1 MHDDIPMTKRFQWIR
16 KVGSRPACTSAEM
29 SLQSVTTPGRPAPEF
44 SGRRGDPGFTLIEL
58 LIVIAIIAI
67 LASLLLPA
75 LSSAK
80 EKARRIQCL
89 NNLRQLTLTWNLYTS
104 DHNEWLAP
112 NGYGTEATLITNKL
126 WVVGD
131 THIDPPAF
139 TNLDY
144 LLNPELATFAPY
156 LKSTGVYRCPSDRS
170 TISIA
175 GKELPKTRSYSMN
188 SYFGW
193 TVPAGNLN
201 SANYW
206 TFMKS
211 SDVAIG
217 DPSKTF
223 LFLDVEPA
231 SICHSAFVVVMGDA
245 GWFYHRPSIQ
255 HTGSGV
261 LTFADGH
268 AETHQW
274 RDPKTK
280 ELSKA
285 KEASHFVWTQ
295 GNQDLKWLQQHASV
309 LK

>member
-1 MHDDIPMTKRFQWIR
+1 MLAHTIMTDRLRASK
-16 KVGSRPACTSAEM
+16 
-29 SLQSVTTPGRPAPEF
+29 
-44 SGRRGDPGFTLIEL
+44 SGAHRDRSGFTLIEL

-80 EKARRIQCL
+80 EKARKIQCM
-89 NNLRQLTLTWNLYTS
+89 NNLRQLTLTWNLYTG

-112 NGYGTEATLITNKL
+112 NGYGTEATIGTNKL

-131 THIDPPAF
+131 THVDPPAF

-144 LLNPELATFAPY
+144 LLNPALAGFAPY
-156 LKSTGVYRCPSDRS
+156 LKSPAVYRCPSDRS
-170 TISIA
+170 TTTIS
-175 GKELPKTRSYSMN
+175 GKEWPKARSYSMN
-188 SYFGW
+188 SYFAW
-193 TVPAGNLN
+193 TVPAGSLN
-201 SANYW
+201 SDYYW

-211 SDVAIG
+211 SDVAMA
-217 DPSKTF
+217 DASKTF

-231 SICHSAFVVVMGDA
+231 SICHSAFVVVMGDT
-245 GWFYHRPSIQ
+245 GWYYHRPSIQ

-268 AETHQW
+268 AETHVW

-280 ELSKA
+280 ELSKTR
-285 KEASHFVWTQ
+285 ESGHFVWTP
-295 GNQDLKWLQQHASV
+295 GNQDLKWLQQHASA

>member
-1 MHDDIPMTKRFQWIR
+1 MPVQTNMTVRHMASK
-16 KVGSRPACTSAEM
+16 STA
-29 SLQSVTTPGRPAPEF
+29 
-44 SGRRGDPGFTLIEL
+44 RRDNPGFTLIEL

-80 EKARRIQCL
+80 EKARKIQCL
-89 NNLRQLTLTWNLYTS
+89 NNLRQLTLTWNLYTG

-112 NGYGTEATLITNKL
+112 NGYGTEATIGTNKL

-131 THIDPPAF
+131 THVDPPAF

-144 LLNPELATFAPY
+144 LLKPELAAFAPY
-156 LKSTGVYRCPSDRS
+156 LKSAAIYRCPSDRS
-170 TISIA
+170 TITIA
-175 GKELPKTRSYSMN
+175 GKDFPKTRSYSMN

-193 TVPAGNLN
+193 TVPVGSLN
-201 SANYW
+201 SDYYW

-211 SDVAIG
+211 SDIAIG

-245 GWFYHRPSIQ
+245 GWYYHRPSIQ
-255 HTGSGV
+255 HAGAGV
-261 LTFADGH
+261 LSFADGH

-274 RDPKTK
+274 RDPKTR

-285 KEASHFVWTQ
+285 KESGHFVWTP